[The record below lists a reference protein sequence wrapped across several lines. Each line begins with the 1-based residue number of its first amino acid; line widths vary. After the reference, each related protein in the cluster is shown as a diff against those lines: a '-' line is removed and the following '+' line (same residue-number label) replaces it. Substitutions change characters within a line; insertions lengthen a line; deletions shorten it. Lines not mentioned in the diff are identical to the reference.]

1 MRKALPSLVALGLLA
16 ACADT
21 PTTHLAIGN
30 IVEMTE
36 SSITLDPGDTFLV
49 PEERRH
55 MLSGLNPDETAYI
68 LYEERNGEKV
78 ARQIG
83 TRAWR

>member
-16 ACADT
+16 ACAGAQT
-21 PTTHLAIGN
+21 APMASGK

-36 SSITLDPGDTFLV
+36 SSITLDPGGTFLV

-55 MLSGLNPDETAYI
+55 MLNRLKSDETAYI
-68 LYEERNGEKV
+68 FYEERNGEKV
-78 ARQIG
+78 VQQIG